1 MVAAPKVK
9 DDLFPDAGMYNDMF
23 KDMSCGMAYCK
34 IVYKDNEPVDF
45 VYLAVNDAFEQL
57 TKLHNVIGKS
67 GSELSLGL
75 RETDRNLIQTFGWVA
90 STGQTQRLERYFAIR
105 RIWLSLFVY
114 SNSRDCFV
122 VLFNDI
128 TERKLFEKRFSQK
141 TQTDTLTELPNFHF
155 FFGLVEKELLRSKR
169 NKLICSLIMIDP
181 DGFKVFNEKYG
192 HEVSD
197 KALQKLTHVSLALLR
212 EPDVM
217 ARTGESV
224 FGILLPETDAQQAQ
238 IVAERL
244 RLAIANM
251 QIPIEGGGSAKLTA
265 SLGIASLVDYELSA
279 DDFFTNAD
287 QAVFLAKRNGGNR
300 ACQIRALG

>member
-1 MVAAPKVK
+1 MVATQKLN
-9 DDLFPDAGMYNDMF
+9 DDLFPEVKMYHDMF
-23 KDMSCGMAYCK
+23 KGMSSGMSYCK
-34 IVYKDNEPVDF
+34 IIYEDNEPVDF
-45 VYLAVNDAFEQL
+45 VYLAVNEAFEKM
-57 TKLHNVIGKS
+57 THLHDVVGKS

-75 RETDRNLIQTFGWVA
+75 RETDRNLMQTFGWVA
-90 STGQTQRLERYFAIR
+90 STGQSQRLERYFAAR
-105 RIWLSLFVY
+105 RVWLSLFVY
-114 SNSRDCFV
+114 SNSRDSFV

-128 TERKLFEKRFSQK
+128 TERKLFEKKFSQK
-141 TQTDTLTELPNFHF
+141 AQTDTLTELPNFHY

-169 NKLICSLIMIDP
+169 NKTTCSLIMIDP

-192 HEVSD
+192 HEISD
-197 KALQKLTHVSLALLR
+197 KALQQLTHVSLALLR

-244 RLAIANM
+244 RLAIANIH
-251 QIPIEGGGSAKLTA
+251 IPIDGGASAKLTA
-265 SLGIASLVDYELSA
+265 SLGIASLIDYELSA